1 MDRGA
6 EHLWF
11 PAENMTRNSRNPR
24 LFLGSLLVLTLAGWL
39 PAGTAG
45 AAEKLSERDRVTLT
59 AKLRSKQVDSRLDA
73 VKKLAQFP
81 EVEAARLLLKFALRD
96 TSDQVRRAGYTALVG
111 FKNESEVC
119 ELLIDQL
126 NRQAKQLRPDP
137 TTPLLLCVLLSSE
150 LPDVQKSSL
159 RYVNDKLAPARD
171 GPLFVTA
178 LADALA
184 LRHESVDVAP
194 LKRLAESKTME
205 NFAVRRSIVRALGQI
220 DDSEALDALIGLLTK
235 IDGEA
240 RADAIEYLA
249 LVTKQQLAEPADWQ
263 DWWAKNKAAFQF
275 PALFERPRTRAY
287 ENLIYG
293 RASTYYGLPL
303 YARRIVFIIDAS
315 GSMEGARIVAA
326 KRELT
331 SAIEALKDN
340 VSFGIVVFNSRVVV
354 WKRELVEAISSNK
367 QAALQFVD
375 KIGANDQT
383 ATYDAL
389 AAAFLVDAEA
399 IYLLTD
405 GAPSMGRYVQFDD
418 IVRAISDQN
427 RSRRESIY
435 TIGIGPGE
443 AGSPFEH
450 FLEQLA
456 QQNYGLYRRVDE

>member
-1 MDRGA
+1 MILA
-6 EHLWF
+6 
-11 PAENMTRNSRNPR
+11 
-24 LFLGSLLVLTLAGWL
+24 LLLAGCL
-39 PAGTAG
+39 PGTTAR

-73 VKKLAQFP
+73 IKKLAQFP
-81 EVEAARLLLKFALRD
+81 EPDAAKLLLKFALRD
-96 TSDQVRRAGYTALVG
+96 TSDQVRRAGYMALVG
-111 FKNESEVC
+111 FKDQAAVC
-119 ELLIDQL
+119 DLLVEQL

-137 TTPLLLCVLLSSE
+137 STPLLLCVLLSSE

-171 GPLFVTA
+171 GPLFVIA
-178 LADALA
+178 LADMLA

-194 LKRLAESKTME
+194 LKRLAASKPMK
-205 NFAVRRSIVRALGQI
+205 NFAVRRSIVRALAQI
-220 DDSEALDALIGLLTK
+220 DDPQAIDTLVGLLPE

-263 DWWAKNKAAFQF
+263 DWWAKNKATFQF

-303 YARRIVFIIDAS
+303 YGRRIVFIIDSS

-326 KRELT
+326 KRELA

-354 WKRELVEAISSNK
+354 WKRELVDAVSSNK
-367 QAALQFVD
+367 QEALRFVE

-405 GAPSMGRYVQFDD
+405 GAPSMGRFVQPDD

-427 RSRRESIY
+427 RTRRESIY

-443 AGSPFEH
+443 VGSPFEQ
-450 FLEQLA
+450 FLESLA
-456 QQNYGLYRRVDE
+456 QQNFGLYRRVDE